1 MIKQSRAVA
10 LTVVACLIT
19 AILTFYIA
27 TSGLGY
33 NNTASQS
40 TSGGNTFSSSDIA
53 LLNEIKTR
61 IKSSYYK
68 DVDDETLITGA
79 AKGMVE
85 ALGDDYSEYYTKQE
99 YNDLL
104 DTVSG
109 EYYGIGVII
118 GIDKDTKN
126 VVIAK
131 VFSDSPAEKAG
142 LKQGDIFLKVNDTDV
157 TGVTTE
163 KLASLVKGEQGTTVT
178 VVIDRDG
185 TEKTITV
192 TRDRIEVDTIAS
204 KMLDNKI
211 GYIIISQFGSN
222 TAGEFSSALDALVK
236 DGAKGV
242 VIDLRDNPGGLLD
255 QVKSVADKLLPKGTI
270 VYTLDKS
277 GNKTEYASAASYVD
291 IPIVVLV
298 NGNSASASEILAG
311 AVQDYGRG
319 KIVGTTTFGKGIV
332 QTMLPII
339 TKSGAGLKLTTSTYY
354 TPNGRSIHEKGI
366 EPDVV
371 ADLTQDLKDNPA
383 KLTIS
388 NDNQLQKAI
397 EVLKTEIK

>member
-1 MIKQSRAVA
+1 MIKKSRAIA

-27 TSGLGY
+27 TSALGY
-33 NNTASQS
+33 SNTASQS
-40 TSGGNTFSSSDIA
+40 SSGGSTFSSSDIA
-53 LLNEIKTR
+53 LLNEIRTR
-61 IKSSYYK
+61 IKNSYYK

-85 ALGDDYSEYYTKQE
+85 ALGDDYSEYYTKKE

-142 LKQGDIFLKVNDTDV
+142 FKQGDIFLKVGDTDV

-192 TRDRIEVDTIAS
+192 TRAKIEVDTVAS

-222 TAGEFSSALDALVK
+222 TASEFSTAIDALIK

-277 GNKTEYASAASYVD
+277 GNKTEYTSAASYED
-291 IPIVVLV
+291 IPLVVLV

-366 EPDVV
+366 EPDVAV
-371 ADLTQDLKDNPA
+371 DLTQDLKDNPA

-397 EVLKTEIK
+397 EILKTEIK

>member
-1 MIKQSRAVA
+1 MIKKSRAVA

-40 TSGGNTFSSSDIA
+40 TSGGSTFSSSDIA
-53 LLNEIKTR
+53 LLNEIRTR

-192 TRDRIEVDTIAS
+192 TRDKIEVDTIAS

-222 TAGEFSSALDALVK
+222 TADEFSSALDTLVK

-277 GNKTEYASAASYVD
+277 GNKTEYTSAASYVD

-371 ADLTQDLKDNPA
+371 VDLTQDLKDNPA

>member
-53 LLNEIKTR
+53 LLNEIRTR

-142 LKQGDIFLKVNDTDV
+142 LKQGDIFLKVNGTDV

-192 TRDRIEVDTIAS
+192 TRDRIEVDTVAS

-222 TAGEFSSALDALVK
+222 TADEFSSALDALVK

-277 GNKTEYASAASYVD
+277 GNKTEYSSAASYVD

-371 ADLTQDLKDNPA
+371 VDLTQDLKDNPA